1 MTYTSNKILNN
12 VSYSHKVD
20 FLTTEKLA
28 GFKMKSWQVFKQ
40 KVGRFYPKNRV
51 PPLIQKFIAGLFLHV
66 GVPSQSLTA
75 IIKGAEKYTL

>member
-1 MTYTSNKILNN
+1 MTYTNNKILKN

-40 KVGRFYPKNRV
+40 KVGRFYPKSRV
-51 PPLIQKFIAGLFLHV
+51 PPLIQKFIAGLDAPRIVHV
-66 GVPSQSLTA
+66 VNSSYVSQRPR
-75 IIKGAEKYTL
+75 